1 MKRLLPLV
9 AAAATLLSGC
19 ATVYYSDEGGKST
32 VEICNRGWYLLNLI
46 PLASGDPDAPNDC
59 KCRMFTQTT
68 TLANNVRMLDW
79 AATERNVTGVK
90 DVTTFT
96 TDESVLFIL
105 FKRHTIH
112 TSAELILPDRKEK

>member
-1 MKRLLPLV
+1 
-9 AAAATLLSGC
+9 
-19 ATVYYSDEGGKST
+19 
-32 VEICNRGWYLLNLI
+32 
-46 PLASGDPDAPNDC
+46 
-59 KCRMFTQTT
+59 MFTQTT

-79 AATERNVTGVK
+79 AVTERNATGVR